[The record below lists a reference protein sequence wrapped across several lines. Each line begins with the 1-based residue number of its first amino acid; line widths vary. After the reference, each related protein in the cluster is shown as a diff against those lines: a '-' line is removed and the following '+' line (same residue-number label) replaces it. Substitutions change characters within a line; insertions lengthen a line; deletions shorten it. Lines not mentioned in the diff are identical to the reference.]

1 MVLCSIGDA
10 EMANLTYA
18 SPLFRPSTATF
29 ISKIQQLMTISQSN
43 HSTLRDLTTQ
53 FAQQGKL
60 ESIYLRPARGVT
72 CIRAN
77 EALAIM
83 GIGLQGDRTA
93 AGKSL
98 NSNTQKFSNR
108 QVTLIQAEHIAVIAK
123 LLGKPVDA
131 ALLRRNLVVSGINL
145 LAAKSLF
152 RDQTMQL
159 KIGEVVLEIT
169 GPCEPCSKMEFAL
182 GNGAYNVMRGHGGVT
197 AKVIEGGKLSM
208 GNAVTCRVATHS
220 ASPQDSL
227 F

>member
-1 MVLCSIGDA
+1 
-10 EMANLTYA
+10 
-18 SPLFRPSTATF
+18 
-29 ISKIQQLMTISQSN
+29 MTISQST
-43 HSTLRDLTTQ
+43 HSSLRDLTTQ

-60 ESIYLRPARGVT
+60 ESIYLRPARGVA
-72 CIRAN
+72 CIQAN
-77 EALAIM
+77 EVLAIT

-93 AGKSL
+93 IGKSQ
-98 NSNTQKFSNR
+98 NSTAQKFSNR
-108 QVTLIQAEHIAVIAK
+108 QVTLIQAEHIEVIAK
-123 LLGKPVDA
+123 LLGRPVDA

-182 GNGAYNVMRGHGGVT
+182 GHGAYNVMRGHGGVT
-197 AKVIEGGKLSM
+197 AKVIQGGKLSL
-208 GNAVTCRVATHS
+208 GNLVTCRVAEPS
-220 ASPQDSL
+220 PSPQESL